1 MMETTTTSTL
11 MTTSQNNNII
21 DQLINKIIQMIELR
35 IKKVYKNLTSAIERY
50 IEFIKK
56 IFGVNLI

>member
-35 IKKVYKNLTSAIERY
+35 IKKVYTNLTIAFERY

-56 IFGVNLI
+56 IFGLNLI

>member
-1 MMETTTTSTL
+1 MMDTTTTSSL
-11 MTTSQNNNII
+11 MTTRQNNNII

-35 IKKVYKNLTSAIERY
+35 IKKVYKNLTSVFERY

-56 IFGVNLI
+56 LFGLNLI